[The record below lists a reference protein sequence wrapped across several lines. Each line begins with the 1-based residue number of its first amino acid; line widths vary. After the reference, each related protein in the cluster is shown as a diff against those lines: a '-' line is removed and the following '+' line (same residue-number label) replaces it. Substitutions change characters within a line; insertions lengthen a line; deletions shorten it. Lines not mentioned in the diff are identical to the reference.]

1 MASGAPIHAQQ
12 GPGISDSSFNDKV
25 GHSSKSA
32 FCAISL
38 MI

>member
-25 GHSSKSA
+25 GHSSKLA
-32 FCAISL
+32 IRAISL
-38 MI
+38 II